1 MNTKLKLIASL
12 INFLVIAVADTL
24 TPDLQMYW
32 ENSMVQ
38 PYFENTTKRELTAIA
53 GQTCQLHCRV
63 KSLGDRAVSW
73 IRKRDLHIL
82 TVGILTYTN
91 DQRFQSLHTDGS
103 DEWTLRITSPQAR
116 DSGVY
121 ECQVSTEP
129 KISQA
134 FRLNVVVSKAKI
146 LGNTELFVKSG
157 SDINLTCVA
166 LQSPQP
172 PSFIYWYKGG
182 RVINYSQRG
191 GISVLTEQQ
200 TRTSRLVIARASP
213 SDSGNYTCSP
223 SNSDSASVVV
233 HVIKGEH
240 PAAMQHGVNE
250 ADYIHKSQSVRKT
263 KESFQHSGK
272 TPVVNDISKTLA
284 KGNARVFKQRF
295 KTMEGMPSGLH
306 PVEDFKC
313 FPAEIT
319 TSLVTLYGK
328 LETVKRVMLLV
339 AATMS

>member
-1 MNTKLKLIASL
+1 MAQATTTITQRKCKCNTMSANLPLIAAF
-12 INFLVIAVADTL
+12 INFIVFCFADTL
-24 TPDLQMYW
+24 SPEMQIYW
-32 ENSMVQ
+32 ENHLVQ
-38 PYFENTTKRELTAIA
+38 PYFDNSSKREVTAIA

-129 KISQA
+129 KISQS
-134 FRLNVVVSKAKI
+134 FRLNVVVSKANI
-146 LGNTELFVKSG
+146 LGNSELFVKSG
-157 SDINLTCVA
+157 SDINLTCEA

-200 TRTSRLVIARASP
+200 TRTSRLVISRASP
-213 SDSGNYTCSP
+213 SDSGNYTCAP
-223 SNSDSASVVV
+223 SNSASATFSTSVDGYGFLVGIIIVIVVIAIATGCSASCTIDKLREIRN
-233 HVIKGEH
+233 HPQRIK
-240 PAAMQHGVNE
+240 
-250 ADYIHKSQSVRKT
+250 
-263 KESFQHSGK
+263 
-272 TPVVNDISKTLA
+272 
-284 KGNARVFKQRF
+284 
-295 KTMEGMPSGLH
+295 
-306 PVEDFKC
+306 
-313 FPAEIT
+313 
-319 TSLVTLYGK
+319 
-328 LETVKRVMLLV
+328 
-339 AATMS
+339 